1 MPSPSIG
8 PKLFLAGPKQFGPNI
23 LDMVQKAKFSS
34 GKSILA
40 YLVQTY
46 LDLSQIFFGPIKGQV
61 RRLA

>member
-8 PKLFLAGPKQFGPNI
+8 QKLFLAGPKKFGPNV

-40 YLVQTY
+40 
-46 LDLSQIFFGPIKGQV
+46 
-61 RRLA
+61 